1 MAGLTLVEGE
11 ARVARETP
19 QAVELRETVRSVG
32 WAYLAGEEMA
42 QGRGRHVLVTGGTG
56 FVGSHLVERLLLNGY
71 DVTCLVRDLRQLR
84 WLEGMEVRLTQ
95 GDCTQPESLAAAV
108 QGVSLVFHCAGLTK
122 ARLVR
127 DYYSVNHLG
136 TKNLLQ
142 ACARYNPGLEKFI
155 LVSSQA
161 AAGPSPDGR
170 PVNDRNEAHPVSDY
184 GRSKL
189 LAEDEARGYKDRLSV
204 VILRPS
210 SVYGPRDADVYQLFR
225 WASRGLTLEMT
236 GGDRYLNLC
245 YVEDL
250 TAALL
255 LSAELAPESGSV
267 YFVAENRP
275 YSWSEFRALLLS
287 TGGVQARTVKLPY
300 RAACLIGLASEIGSL
315 FARRPALA
323 NRQKVREAAQRYWL
337 CDVGKI
343 ENDLRFR
350 AEYPLRKG
358 LELTW
363 QWYRKHQWL

>member
-1 MAGLTLVEGE
+1 
-11 ARVARETP
+11 
-19 QAVELRETVRSVG
+19 
-32 WAYLAGEEMA
+32 MA
-42 QGRGRHVLVTGGTG
+42 QGVSRRALVTGGTG
-56 FVGSHLVERLLLNGY
+56 FVGSHLVERLLRNGY
-71 DVTCLVRDLRQLR
+71 AVTCLVRDLRHLR
-84 WLEGMEVRLTQ
+84 WLEGMEVRLAQ
-95 GDCTQPESLAAAV
+95 GDCTRPESLVAAV
-108 QGVSLVFHCAGLTK
+108 QGVSLVFHCAGVTK
-122 ARLVR
+122 AKHAR
-127 DYYSVNHLG
+127 DYYIVNHLG
-136 TKNLLQ
+136 TKNLLE
-142 ACARYNPGLEKFI
+142 ACARYNPGIEKFI

-170 PVNDRNEAHPVSDY
+170 PVDDGNTPHPVSDY

-189 LAEDEARGYKDRLSV
+189 LAEDEARGYKDRFPV

-210 SVYGPRDADVYQLFR
+210 SVYGPRDVDVFELFR

-255 LSAELAPESGSV
+255 LSAERRTESGSV
-267 YFVAENRP
+267 YFVAENRS

-287 TGGVQARTVKLPY
+287 TGGVKARTIKLPY
-300 RAACLIGLASEIGSL
+300 GAAYLIGLASEIGSL
-315 FARRPALA
+315 FTKRPALA

-350 AEYPLRKG
+350 AEYPLQKG

-363 QWYRKHQWL
+363 QWYRKNKWL

>member
-1 MAGLTLVEGE
+1 
-11 ARVARETP
+11 
-19 QAVELRETVRSVG
+19 
-32 WAYLAGEEMA
+32 MA
-42 QGRGRHVLVTGGTG
+42 QTVSRRALVTGGTG
-56 FVGSHLVERLLLNGY
+56 FVGSNLVERLLRSGY
-71 DVTCLVRDLRQLR
+71 AVTCLVRDSRQLR
-84 WLEGMEVRLTQ
+84 WLDGMKVQLTR
-95 GDCTQPESLAAAV
+95 GDCTQPESLGAAV
-108 QGVSLVFHCAGLTK
+108 QGVSVIFHCAGLTK
-122 ARLVR
+122 ARHAC
-127 DYYSVNHLG
+127 DYYIVNHLG
-136 TKNLLQ
+136 TKNLLE
-142 ACARYNPGLEKFI
+142 ACARYNPGIEKFI

-161 AAGPSPDGR
+161 AAGPSPDGQ
-170 PVNDRNEAHPVSDY
+170 PVKAGNTPHPVSDY

-189 LAEDEARGYKDRLSV
+189 LAEEEARGYKDRFPV

-210 SVYGPRDADVYQLFR
+210 SVYGPRDVDVYQLFR

-236 GGDRYLNLC
+236 GGDRYFNLC

-255 LSAELAPESGSV
+255 LSAELGTESGSV
-267 YFVAENRP
+267 YFVAENRF

-287 TGGVQARTVKLPY
+287 TGGVKARTIKLPY
-300 RAACLIGLASEIGSL
+300 GAAYLIGLASEIGSL
-315 FARRPALA
+315 FTKRPALA

-363 QWYRKHQWL
+363 QWYRKNKWL

>member
-1 MAGLTLVEGE
+1 MAHGLT
-11 ARVARETP
+11 RR
-19 QAVELRETVRSVG
+19 
-32 WAYLAGEEMA
+32 
-42 QGRGRHVLVTGGTG
+42 VLVTGGTG
-56 FVGSHLVERLLLNGY
+56 FVGSNLVERLLRNGY
-71 DVTCLVRDLRQLR
+71 AVTCLVRDPCHLK

-108 QGVSLVFHCAGLTK
+108 QGASLVFHCAGLTK
-122 ARLVR
+122 AHHAR
-127 DYYSVNHLG
+127 DYYLVNHHG
-136 TKNLLQ
+136 TKNLLE
-142 ACARYNPGLEKFI
+142 ACARHNPGIEKFI

-161 AAGPSPDGR
+161 AAGPSLDGR
-170 PVNDRNEAHPVSDY
+170 PVVESAASHPVSDY

-189 LAEDEARGYKDRLSV
+189 LAEEEARGYKDRLPV
-204 VILRPS
+204 VILRPPT
-210 SVYGPRDADVYQLFR
+210 VYGPRDSDVYELFR

-245 YVEDL
+245 YVDDL

-255 LSAELAPESGSV
+255 LSAERRTESGSV
-267 YFVAENRP
+267 YFVAEDRP

-287 TGGVQARTVKLPY
+287 TGGVKARTIRLPY
-300 RAACLIGLASEIGSL
+300 GAAYLIGLASEIGSL
-315 FARRPALA
+315 ATNRPALA

-350 AEYPLRKG
+350 AEYPLQKG

-363 QWYRKHQWL
+363 QWYRKNRWL